1 MKEKIPDISTIIKL
15 MYNQSGMILT
25 QNKGLLIFTKLKPLM
40 NRYNLTDVNKLPDL
54 GSSVID
60 EIIDTL
66 TINETSFYRD
76 IYPFEIIPKY
86 ILPYFHKNNPAL
98 TKIRI
103 LCAACATGQEPY
115 SLSIEML
122 EHKKYKFDYKI
133 IAVDLSKTA
142 IAKAKIGTYNQ
153 FEIQRGLRPDLL
165 SKYFTKLDKNWLI
178 NEDVKANVSFHQA
191 NLLKDLSSLGM
202 FDIVFCRNLLIYLD
216 AVNRKRVVDNLKR
229 IMNHRSILIIG
240 SMESLLWDDNDFT
253 QITDYNGIYVY
264 K

>member
-1 MKEKIPDISTIIKL
+1 M
-15 MYNQSGMILT
+15 
-25 QNKGLLIFTKLKPLM
+25 
-40 NRYNLTDVNKLPDL
+40 
-54 GSSVID
+54 
-60 EIIDTL
+60 
-66 TINETSFYRD
+66 
-76 IYPFEIIPKY
+76 
-86 ILPYFHKNNPAL
+86 
-98 TKIRI
+98 
-103 LCAACATGQEPY
+103 
-115 SLSIEML
+115 
-122 EHKKYKFDYKI
+122 
-133 IAVDLSKTA
+133 
-142 IAKAKIGTYNQ
+142 
-153 FEIQRGLRPDLL
+153 

-178 NEDVKANVSFHQA
+178 NEDVKANVSFYQA